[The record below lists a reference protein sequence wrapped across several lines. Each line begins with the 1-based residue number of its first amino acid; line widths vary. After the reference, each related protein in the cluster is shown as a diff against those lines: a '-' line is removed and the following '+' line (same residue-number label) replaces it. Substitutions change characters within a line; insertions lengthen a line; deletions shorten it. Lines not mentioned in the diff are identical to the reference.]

1 MPAGDLPDI
10 CGAIGGTLLSGPAD
24 RRRMNVLLGI
34 GGSDD
39 SFRALEDTV
48 ERANAAGDDLTVAV
62 VENPRSDRTPEEVED
77 RVRAV
82 LADAGLEADVRRVE
96 GDAGSQLVAIAE
108 DEGFDMI
115 ALGGGQT
122 SPMGKINLGSIAQFV
137 LLNSHVSVKLVR

>member
-1 MPAGDLPDI
+1 
-10 CGAIGGTLLSGPAD
+10 
-24 RRRMNVLLGI
+24 MNVLLGI

-82 LADAGLEADVRRVE
+82 LADAGLKADVRRVE

>member
-1 MPAGDLPDI
+1 MDDAEAAG
-10 CGAIGGTLLSGPAD
+10 GVGGTLLSGPPD
-24 RRRMNVLLGI
+24 RRRMKVLLGI

-39 SFRALEDTV
+39 SLRALEDTV
-48 ERANAAGDDLTVAV
+48 ERAEAAGDDLTVAV
-62 VENPRSDRTPEEVED
+62 VENPRSERSPEVIDE
-77 RVRAV
+77 RVRTV
-82 LADAGLEADVRRVE
+82 LAEAGIDAAVRHVD

-115 ALGGGQT
+115 AIGGGET

>member
-1 MPAGDLPDI
+1 
-10 CGAIGGTLLSGPAD
+10 
-24 RRRMNVLLGI
+24 MNVLLGI

-39 SFRALEDTV
+39 SLRALEDTV
-48 ERANAAGDDLTVAV
+48 ERAKAAGDDLTVAV
-62 VENPRSDRTPEEVED
+62 VENPQADRTPEEVED
-77 RVRAV
+77 RVRTV
-82 LADAGLEADVRRVE
+82 LAEAGLDADVRRVE

-115 ALGGGQT
+115 AIGGGET